1 MGQGSY
7 LIGGRWVKE
16 ARDFPA
22 DPVSGAKIV
31 RLSGSSI
38 RTENI
43 YCEAPRA
50 TADGNRFASLRYI
63 DHLLS
68 PTTALMCHDLTTK
81 WTCLIDREVT
91 GIPVSP
97 AWRGV
102 VYYERGSTLMRA
114 SLDTCTT
121 QPVMDLAP
129 LPLCWQ
135 LMSVSADER
144 YLIYTTLKEGSSEE
158 YNVVRL
164 DLRDRS
170 WRLLLDRPE
179 PSRCGAYFNPVSG
192 HGMLIGRTFYEG
204 GKRFGAAV
212 LADGDGQGDKVV
224 LSRVHHSCWLAD
236 SGKFAGLIE
245 FDYDRI
251 AHKPENPDGELYI
264 YSTDATPPRLIPVPE
279 HLFYHISSSRCGRY
293 VVCESLES
301 GLALRSVPI
310 VIVNVETG
318 KYRTLIGDAKCSHGG
333 DAGRQVN
340 AYFTAD
346 SRHVIY
352 NADPDGVVNVFA
364 AEIPQGF
371 LESLL

>member
-1 MGQGSY
+1 MGLGSY
-7 LIGGRWVKE
+7 LIDGLWVKE
-16 ARDFPA
+16 ARDFPP

-50 TADGNRFASLRYI
+50 TADGKRFASLRYV

-81 WTCLIDREVT
+81 WTALIDREVT

-97 AWRGV
+97 AWSGA
-102 VYYERGSTLMRA
+102 VYYERGTTLMRA

-121 QPVMDLAP
+121 QPVMDLSP
-129 LPLCWQ
+129 LPPCWQ

-144 YLIYTTLKEGSSEE
+144 YLIYTTMTRKTQEE
-158 YNVVRL
+158 HNVVRL
-164 DLRDRS
+164 DLRDKS
-170 WRLLLDRPE
+170 WKFLLDAPE
-179 PSRCGAYFNPVSG
+179 ASRCGASFNPMSG
-192 HGMLIGRTFYEG
+192 HEMLLGKTFHED
-204 GKRFGAAV
+204 GKRIAA
-212 LADGDGQGDKVV
+212 LQLTDGKRHGRRIVIN
-224 LSRVHHSCWLAD
+224 RVHHSCWLGNT
-236 SGKFAGLIE
+236 GKFAGLIE
-245 FDYDRI
+245 FDYDKLT
-251 AHKPENPDGELYI
+251 HKPENPDGELYI
-264 YSTDATPPRLIPVPE
+264 YSADGTPPRLIPAPE
-279 HLFYHISSSRCGRY
+279 HLFYHISSSPCGRY

-301 GLALRSVPI
+301 GLALGPVPI
-310 VIVNVETG
+310 VVVNIETG
-318 KYRTLIGDAKCSHGG
+318 KHRVLVGDARCTHGG

-340 AYFTAD
+340 PYFTAD
-346 SRHVIY
+346 MRYVIY

-371 LESLL
+371 LSGLR